1 MIQFIIKFINFLFL
15 PFRLSK
21 KSIKITFS
29 RKARNKRKVL
39 PMTMSKADIKELVEE
54 IVRKAINEQ
63 ARDLE
68 KHLSDIHSRLQE
80 IEKSTRPPNF

>member
-1 MIQFIIKFINFLFL
+1 MIRFIIKFINFLFL
-15 PFRLSK
+15 TFRLSK
-21 KSIKITFS
+21 KLIKITYS
-29 RKARNKRKVL
+29 QKAHNKGKVL

-54 IVRKAINEQ
+54 IIRKAINEQ

-80 IEKSTRPPNF
+80 VEKRSRPR